1 MNMNKSSVKYL
12 QVVKFSQLT
21 VVVKTEIKNLGRA
34 TPDLVR
40 SQAPSSRIQ
49 TLVGKFNPAMCT
61 KHRQL
66 SDCAERN
73 AFSLVV

>member
-1 MNMNKSSVKYL
+1 MNKSSVKYL
-12 QVVKFSQLT
+12 QGVKFSHLT
-21 VVVKTEIKNLGRA
+21 VVEKTEIKNLGRP
-34 TPDLVR
+34 TPDFVR

-49 TLVGKFNPAMCT
+49 TLAGKFNPVMCT

-66 SDCAERN
+66 SGCAERN